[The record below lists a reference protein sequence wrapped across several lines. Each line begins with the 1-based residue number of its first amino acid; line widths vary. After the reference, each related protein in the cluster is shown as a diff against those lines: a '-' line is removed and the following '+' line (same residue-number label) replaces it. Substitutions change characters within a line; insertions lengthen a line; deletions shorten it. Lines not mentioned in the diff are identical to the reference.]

1 MGLFM
6 PFWMSAVQPE
16 KLKTGDISA
25 ALLAHYQINARALP
39 WRVPP
44 GSDAA
49 LPDPYHVWLSEIML
63 QQTTVA
69 AVIPYFE
76 KFTRT
81 WPDFAALAE
90 ADEAE
95 VMAAWAGLGYY
106 ARARNLIACAKAVVA
121 EYGGFLPDG
130 EAALLRLPG
139 IGPYTASAIAAIA
152 FGQRAVVVDANIER
166 VVARLFAIGD
176 PLPAAKP
183 VTRAAM
189 DTITPQDRS
198 GDFAQAMM
206 DLGASLCSVRTP
218 RCMVCPLASYC
229 AAYLAG
235 QADAYPIKAAK
246 KAKPARTGTVYWI
259 ERGGMVWLVTREGK
273 GMLGGMRA
281 LPDDRWRSG
290 ADGDSVPPF
299 AANWVALDTKVQHV
313 FTHFTLTLDIAVT
326 AGPDALG
333 MQGQGTYWP
342 VNSLD
347 KAGLPTLFYKAAK
360 AVLAAK

>member
-1 MGLFM
+1 M

-39 WRVPP
+39 WRVSP
-44 GSDAA
+44 GPEAA

-76 KFTRT
+76 KFTSI
-81 WPDFAALAE
+81 WPDFAALAG

-106 ARARNLIACAKAVVA
+106 ARARNLIACARAVVT
-121 EYGGFLPDG
+121 EYDGCLPGD
-130 EAALLRLPG
+130 EAALLSLPG
-139 IGPYTASAIAAIA
+139 IGPYTAAAIAAIA
-152 FGQRAVVVDANIER
+152 FGKRAVVVDANIER
-166 VVARLFAIGD
+166 VVARLFAIGE

-183 VTRAAM
+183 AIRAAM
-189 DTITPQDRS
+189 DTITPHDRS

-218 RCMVCPLASYC
+218 RCEVCPLKGYC

-235 QADAYPIKAAK
+235 QADTYPVKAAK
-246 KAKPARTGTVYWI
+246 KQKPARTGTAYWI
-259 ERGGMVWLVTREGK
+259 ERDGMVWLVTRQDK

-281 LPDDRWRSG
+281 LPDDRWRAG

-299 AANWVALDTKVQHV
+299 AADWAMLDTMVQHV

-326 AGPDALG
+326 SGPDALD
-333 MQGQGTYWP
+333 MQGQGAYWQ

-347 KAGLPTLFYKAAK
+347 KAGLPTLFYKVAK
-360 AVLAAK
+360 AVIAAK

>member
-1 MGLFM
+1 M
-6 PFWMSAVQPE
+6 PFWMSAVQSE

-49 LPDPYHVWLSEIML
+49 LLDPYHVWLSEIML

-76 KFTRT
+76 KFTN
-81 WPDFAALAE
+81 E
-90 ADEAE
+90 AD

-166 VVARLFAIGD
+166 VVARLFAISE

-183 VTRAAM
+183 AIRAAM
-189 DTITPQDRS
+189 DTITPQSRS

-206 DLGASLCSVRTP
+206 DLGASVCSVRTP
-218 RCMVCPLASYC
+218 RCTECPLASSC

-235 QADAYPIKAAK
+235 QADAYPVKAAK

-259 ERGGMVWLVTREGK
+259 ERGGMVWLVTRQVT

-281 LPDDRWRSG
+281 LPDDRWRAG

-326 AGPDALG
+326 AGPDALDI
-333 MQGQGTYWP
+333 QDQGTYWP

-360 AVLAAK
+360 AVLTAKYHS

>member
-1 MGLFM
+1 M
-6 PFWMSAVQPE
+6 PFWMSAVQLE

-25 ALLAHYQINARALP
+25 ALLAYYQINARALP

-44 GSDAA
+44 SSDAA

-76 KFTRT
+76 KFTST

-106 ARARNLIACAKAVVA
+106 ARARNLIACAKVVVA
-121 EYGGFLPDG
+121 EHNGCLPSD

-139 IGPYTASAIAAIA
+139 IGPYTAAAIAAIA
-152 FGQRAVVVDANIER
+152 FGKRAVVVDANIER
-166 VVARLFAIGD
+166 VVARLFAIGE

-183 VTRAAM
+183 LIRSAT
-189 DTITPQDRS
+189 DTVTPQDRS

-206 DLGASLCSVRTP
+206 DLGASLCSVRGP
-218 RCMVCPLASYC
+218 RCEVCPISGYC
-229 AAYLAG
+229 AGYLAG
-235 QADAYPIKAAK
+235 QADAYPVKTAK
-246 KAKPARTGTVYWI
+246 KQKPARTGTAYWI
-259 ERGGMVWLVTREGK
+259 ERGGMVWLVTRKDK

-281 LPDDRWRSG
+281 LPDDRWRAG

-299 AANWVALDTKVQHV
+299 PSDWRLLNTQVQHV

-326 AGPDALG
+326 AGPDASDI
-333 MQGQGTYWP
+333 QGQGAYWP

-360 AVLAAK
+360 VVLAAK